1 MSVEF
6 PARKHTVIFP
16 AAPAT
21 LQLTKQENEQR
32 ESLQSLVESRC
43 RALFQDYCPPWWL
56 FNGHALT
63 LYASMGKFSKI
74 DQMWYK
80 REILRLTDG
89 GTLGLDFA
97 PVDTSH
103 LDDNS
108 PIIVAVPGLT
118 GGSHEA
124 YIRAILCPASTNIK
138 NGGLGY
144 RVVVVNLRGCAG
156 VPITS
161 PRLYTPGHTDDLRL
175 ALIYISQMYPRAPLL
190 GVGFSMGAGILIRYL
205 AEEGPASRLIAACA
219 LGCPWDN
226 VLNSHM
232 LESTFLR
239 RNLWARGMGINLRN
253 VLRRNEAALRT
264 FHDHPLSAALPAALA
279 LRYPTLSFF
288 DSTFS
293 SRVGGPETMF
303 PFPDVESYYDWAS
316 SHIVLKDVTVPLL
329 AINSTDDPLVRAVP
343 VDAGGNP
350 YVVLARTRRGGH
362 LGWFK
367 AGGGRW
373 VTRPVVEWLRLTAE
387 DLVHNLTN
395 RPQVYVDHDGF
406 FRDVGRDGMGCKFIG
421 DGGLVNGNRGPKD
434 MLHGL

>member
-6 PARKHTVIFP
+6 PSRKHIAIFP
-16 AAPAT
+16 TAPIF
-21 LQLTKQENEQR
+21 LPLTKDENPQR

-43 RALFQDYCPPWWL
+43 GSLFRDYCPPWWL
-56 FNGHALT
+56 FNI
-63 LYASMGKFSKI
+63 GKFSKV
-74 DQMWYK
+74 DRMWYTRK
-80 REILRLTDG
+80 ILRLTDG

-97 PVDTSH
+97 PIDTTH

-124 YIRAILCPASTNIK
+124 YIRAILCPASNKVK

-156 VPITS
+156 VPVTS

-175 ALIYISQMYPRAPLL
+175 ALIYISQLYPQAPLL

-205 AEEGPASRLIAACA
+205 AEEGPASRLASGCA
-219 LGCPWDN
+219 LACPWDN

-232 LESTFLR
+232 LDSTFLT
-239 RNLWARGMGINLRN
+239 RNIWARGMGTNLRN
-253 VLRRNEAALRT
+253 VLRRNEGALRA
-264 FHDHPLSAALPAALA
+264 FQDHPLGTALPSALA
-279 LRYPTLSFF
+279 LRHPTLSFF

-293 SRVGGPETMF
+293 SRVGGPEAMF
-303 PFPDVESYYDWAS
+303 PFADVDAYYRWAS
-316 SHIVLKDVTVPLL
+316 SHIVLKDVMVPLL

-343 VDAGGNP
+343 ADGGGNP
-350 YVVLARTRRGGH
+350 YVVLARTRCGGH

-367 AGGGRW
+367 TGGGRW
-373 VTRPVVEWLRLTAE
+373 VTRPVLEWLRLTAE
-387 DLVHNLTN
+387 DLVHDWVNQ
-395 RPQVYVDHDGF
+395 RQVYVDQDGF
-406 FRDVGRDGMGCKFIG
+406 FREVQRNGMGCRHIR
-421 DGGLVNGNRGPKD
+421 DGGVVDGNRGQKG